1 MNRPTPLWSVGLVIM
16 LLIIWQFLIAKYGL
30 PGIPAKYLGS
40 PYGIGVAFKH
50 LLTDG
55 YNGRSIWF
63 NIGISVFRVVSGFLI
78 GIVLAIPMGFLMGYS
93 EIANNLFGP
102 ILNFL
107 RPIPALAFVPVV
119 IIWFGIGETGKIFV
133 IAATAFLYTVL
144 SVSAGVSTVPRD
156 YLRAGLNFNLGPVT
170 TFRRIVLPASLP
182 HILVGLRTASAISWA
197 VVVAAELIA
206 AQHGL
211 GYIIENASTF
221 FQINTVYV
229 GIIFIGIVGLAMDG
243 FFQVLQKR
251 YLHWL

>member
-1 MNRPTPLWSVGLVIM
+1 MIKVTPLWSAALVIVI
-16 LLIIWQFLIAKYGL
+16 LLIWQFFIATYGL

-40 PYGIGVAFKH
+40 PFGIWIAFKQ
-50 LLTDG
+50 LLAHG
-55 YNGRSIWF
+55 YNGRSLWF
-63 NIGISVFRVVSGFLI
+63 NIGVSVLRVASGFLI
-78 GIVLAIPMGFLMGYS
+78 GVALALPMGFLMGYS
-93 EIANNLFGP
+93 KIANNLVGP

-156 YLRAGLNFNLGPVT
+156 YLRAGANFNLSPLT

-182 HILVGLRTASAISWA
+182 HIIVGLRTASAISWA

-243 FFQVLQKR
+243 FFQLLHKR